1 VYYCG
6 TVIFLRECVV
16 LKKPSIAIFSTISI
30 FIFTIM
36 ILAPKTSEAQT
47 DNLSVCSALA
57 QEALDQSAQNCGD
70 LGVNDACYGYNRV
83 SVLFNR
89 DLSEDLFSEPSDRAD
104 VAELQTIE
112 TSAYNQS
119 SAFWGVAVMKLQANI
134 PNTLPGQAVTFIL
147 MGETEV
153 QDAAPA
159 EGVVLPST
167 VTVAVQPLTR
177 SNIRSKPTTRA
188 NVVAIVESGQ
198 ALDADAV
205 DETGSWV
212 RVTADGVPGWISSL
226 AVGDPDVSTLP
237 VITGESFAP
246 MQAFYLKTKFGKPE
260 CDEAPS
266 TLLVQGPKNI
276 AIDLR
281 VNGAD
286 ITISSSVLLRTTD
299 ENTLELIV
307 LDGKAV
313 VGNLTIPTGFRS
325 FVPLNNN
332 TDNPEATAEP
342 LAMASGDW
350 QGCQPLTEEERAS
363 LQTFTTIP
371 ASLLSYEVTVPEQ
384 ASGSCPRQGFITT
397 NPQGQNNTQ
406 TQTNTNVDCSN
417 FRPTSP
423 LGGASFG
430 LNTFY
435 WDAAPGATS
444 YRVKLYNIDGAYAG
458 AAETSGSGTSLSLD
472 TSIAAGGY
480 SFTWE
485 VEALVNGQV
494 ACTSSSVT
502 MSLGAP
508 QPPPQSPGQHSFQAT
523 PSPAITPPPFPT

>member
-1 VYYCG
+1 
-6 TVIFLRECVV
+6 V
-16 LKKPSIAIFSTISI
+16 LKKRSIIIFTTISI
-30 FIFTIM
+30 FVFTM
-36 ILAPKTSEAQT
+36 LILAPKTSEAQT
-47 DNLSVCSALA
+47 DNLSVCSELA
-57 QEALDQSAQNCGD
+57 QEALNQSAQNCGD
-70 LGVNDACYGYNRV
+70 LGVNAACYGYNRV
-83 SVLFNR
+83 SVLFNS
-89 DLSEDLFSEPSDRAD
+89 DLSEDLFSEPADRAD
-104 VAELQTIE
+104 VAQLQTIE
-112 TSAYNQS
+112 TSAYNLNS
-119 SAFWGVAVMKLQANI
+119 EFWGVAVMKLQANI
-134 PNTLPGQAVTFIL
+134 PNTLPGQSVTFIL

-153 QDAAPA
+153 VDAAPDDSL
-159 EGVVLPST
+159 VLPST
-167 VTVAVQPLTR
+167 VTVAVQPLNR
-177 SNIRSKPTTRA
+177 SNIRSRPTTRA

-198 ALDADAV
+198 ALEADAV
-205 DETGSWV
+205 NETGSWV
-212 RVTADGVPGWISSL
+212 RVTANGIPGWISSL

-286 ITISSSVLLRTTD
+286 ITISSTVLFRTTD
-299 ENTLELIV
+299 ENTLELTV
-307 LDGKAV
+307 LEGKAV
-313 VGNLTIPTGFRS
+313 VSNLTIPAGFRS
-325 FVPLNNN
+325 FVPLTTNGE
-332 TDNPEATAEP
+332 TPEATVEP
-342 LAMASGDW
+342 LAVASGDW
-350 QGCQPLTEEERAS
+350 QGCQPLTDEERAS
-363 LQTFTTIP
+363 LQTFTNIP
-371 ASLLSYEVTVPEQ
+371 ASLLSYAITVPDQ
-384 ASGSCPRQGFITT
+384 ASGNCPRQGQITT

-406 TQTNTNVDCSN
+406 QTNRNVDCSN

-435 WDAAPGATS
+435 WDPAPGATS
-444 YRVKLYNIDGAYAG
+444 YRVKLYNINGAYAG
-458 AAETSGSGTSLSLD
+458 AAETSGSGTSLNLD
-472 TSIAAGGY
+472 TSIASGGY

-508 QPPPQSPGQHSFQAT
+508 QPPPQSPGQPSFMAT
-523 PSPAITPPPFPT
+523 PSPAATPPVFPTI

>member
-1 VYYCG
+1 MP
-6 TVIFLRECVV
+6 
-16 LKKPSIAIFSTISI
+16 KKRSIAIFSTISI
-30 FIFTIM
+30 FIFTLM

-57 QEALDQSAQNCGD
+57 QEALNQSAQNCGD
-70 LGVNDACYGYNRV
+70 LGVNAACYGYNRV
-83 SVLFNR
+83 SVLFNS
-89 DLSEDLFSEPSDRAD
+89 DLSEDLFSKPADRAD
-104 VAELQTIE
+104 VAQLQTIE
-112 TSAYNQS
+112 TSAYNLNS
-119 SAFWGVAVMKLQANI
+119 EFWGVAVMKLQANI
-134 PNTLPGQAVTFIL
+134 PNTLPGQSVTFIL

-153 QDAAPA
+153 VDAAPA
-159 EGVVLPST
+159 DSLVLPST

-177 SNIRSKPTTRA
+177 SNIRSRPTTRA
-188 NVVAIVESGQ
+188 NVVAIVDSGQ
-198 ALDADAV
+198 ALEADAV
-205 DETGSWV
+205 DESGLWV
-212 RVTADGVPGWISSL
+212 RVTADGIPGWISSL

-286 ITISSSVLLRTTD
+286 ITISSSVLIRTTD

-313 VGNLTIPTGFRS
+313 VSNLTIPAGYKS
-325 FVPLNNN
+325 IVPLNANG
-332 TDNPEATAEP
+332 DDPATIEP
-342 LAMASGDW
+342 LALVSGKW
-350 QGCQPLTEEERAS
+350 QACQPLTEEERAT
-363 LQTFTTIP
+363 LQTYSTIP
-371 ASLLSYEVTVPEQ
+371 ASLLSYAITVPEQ
-384 ASGSCPRQGFITT
+384 ADGNCPQQGQITT
-397 NPQGQNNTQ
+397 NAQTQNNTQ
-406 TQTNTNVDCSN
+406 TNRNVDCSN

-423 LGGASFG
+423 LSGASFG

-435 WDAAPGATS
+435 WDPAPGATS
-444 YRVKLYNIDGAYAG
+444 YRVKLYNINGAYAG

-508 QPPPQSPGQHSFQAT
+508 QPPPQSQGHPSFQAT
-523 PSPAITPPPFPT
+523 PSPAITPNPNPT